1 MLNSLFLIHEGL
13 LTLPILYL
21 SRYIIENKA
30 DYYRLLL
37 EVTSQQNWEPWTLFI
52 LKGVEQT
59 STWTKDKIDGIL
71 RLFEHTA
78 EFSREHAPKAYSHEL
93 VSLIFELPYCRIQ
106 NVVEMDGSVR
116 QTAAKKL
123 KQLVK
128 IGILEEVTSGREK
141 LFVHPK
147 LLRLLTRNTNSFQ
160 TYLDPGKTKGT
171 NPKPNLN

>member
-1 MLNSLFLIHEGL
+1 M
-13 LTLPILYL
+13 
-21 SRYIIENKA
+21 
-30 DYYRLLL
+30 
-37 EVTSQQNWEPWTLFI
+37 

-59 STWTKDKIDGIL
+59 STWTKEKIDAIL
-71 RLFEHTA
+71 KLFEHTA
-78 EFSREHAPKAYSHEL
+78 EFARAHAPKAYSHEL

-123 KQLVK
+123 KQLAK

-147 LLRLLTRNTNSFQ
+147 LLRLLTRNSKSFQ
-160 TYLDPGKTKGT
+160 PYSDPAKSQ
-171 NPKPNLN
+171 